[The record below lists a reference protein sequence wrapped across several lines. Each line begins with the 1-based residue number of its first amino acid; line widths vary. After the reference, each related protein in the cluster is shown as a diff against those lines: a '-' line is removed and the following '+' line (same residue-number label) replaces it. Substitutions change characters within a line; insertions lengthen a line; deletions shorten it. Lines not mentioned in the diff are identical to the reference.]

1 VSRAASTR
9 AAMKAMPTLLRVG
22 VAETVAYR
30 AEFVVW
36 MMTTTLPLVMLAL
49 WTSVA
54 AEAPFE
60 QFGHDDFIA
69 YYLAALIVRQ
79 VTGSW
84 VVWQINEE
92 VRTGTLSM
100 RLLRPIHPFV
110 GYTAT
115 HLSAIPLRG
124 LVALP
129 FAVLLL
135 FTAGRGS
142 LTGDPVM
149 WLLVVP
155 SLAGAWVLTFF
166 TLVLLGALGLF
177 IERSLAIFDVYLGVF
192 AVLSGYLLPLA
203 LLPDWAAGVAR
214 ATPFRF
220 MLSFP
225 IELSMG
231 SVDGRGQALAL
242 LGLQWAYALAVLAL
256 AARVWRAGVRRYE
269 AYGA

>member
-1 VSRAASTR
+1 MRAAV
-9 AAMKAMPTLLRVG
+9 KAMPTLLRVG
-22 VAETVAYR
+22 AAETLAYR

-60 QFGHDDFIA
+60 QFGQDDFIA

-100 RLLRPIHPFV
+100 RLLRPVHPFV
-110 GYTAT
+110 TYAAT

-129 FAVLLL
+129 FAGVLLL
-135 FTAGRGS
+135 SSGREV
-142 LTGDPVM
+142 LTTDPM
-149 WLLVVP
+149 LWLLVVP
-155 SLAGAWVLTFF
+155 ALAGAWVLTFF

-203 LLPDWAAGVAR
+203 LLPAWAAGVAE

-225 IELSMG
+225 IELVIG
-231 SVDGRGQALAL
+231 SIESRGDALRL
-242 LGLQWAYALAVLAL
+242 LGVQWAYAGAVVFI
-256 AARVWRAGVRRYE
+256 AARVWSAGVRRYE

>member
-1 VSRAASTR
+1 VSRAAL
-9 AAMKAMPTLLRVG
+9 KAMPTLLRVG

-36 MMTTTLPLVMLAL
+36 MLTTTLPLVMLAL

-54 AEAPFE
+54 AEAPFA
-60 QFGHDDFIA
+60 QFGQADFIA

-100 RLLRPIHPFV
+100 RLLRPIHPFF
-110 GYTAT
+110 GYAAT

-135 FTAGRGS
+135 LTAGRAS
-142 LTGDPVM
+142 LTADPVL
-149 WLLVVP
+149 WLLVLP
-155 SLAGAWVLTFF
+155 ALAGAWVLAFF
-166 TLVLLGALGLF
+166 ALVLLGALGLF
-177 IERSLAIFDVYLGVF
+177 VERSLAIFDVYLGVF

-203 LLPDWAAGVAR
+203 LLPDWAAGIAA

-231 SVDGRGQALAL
+231 AVDGRGHALAL
-242 LGLQWAYALAVLAL
+242 LGLQWLYAIAMVVLAE
-256 AARVWRAGVRRYE
+256 RVWRAGVRRYE